1 MLYALEHFRKM
12 KIRIRYSIF
21 IAIAAAMVLSA
32 TEAPAQ
38 VKVQRYLAKADSSMK
53 AYDFPS
59 AVGFCQKAMEAV
71 DSSEMQK
78 VEEKLLTAQNGES
91 MMDFCSQPSV
101 VARRVFPLKDFFLFY
116 PLKNNSWRRVP
127 NQLDSLRAGDLSGAI
142 YFPDGAEEIFYSA
155 ADEEGIRNIYR
166 TCHKDSLWSVPALI
180 NEQVT
185 SSSDEIFPMV
195 SPDGKT
201 LTFASKGLYG
211 MGGYDLYQSTW
222 NPETKDWSVPVNMG
236 FPYSSPGDD
245 FLFINTDDGKYSI
258 FASNRDC
265 SADSVCIYVLE
276 YDDMPVR
283 SAVTSV
289 KELKALSMLLPKNDP
304 TRIDNGS
311 AVSSDAKDDSGTEV
325 YLEKLKEVRMK
336 RDTIEKFTKNMD
348 AMRAELSSAPDD
360 KKAEITDKLLDAE
373 LHLPSLNDD
382 LKKAVKELQDIEMD
396 FLMKG
401 VVIDTKKLQ
410 AQVDKEIV
418 GAATSYTF
426 SKNSFGPAF
435 TLEMEKPVRVFDY
448 SFMILPEGRFAED
461 NELPDGLVYQIQM
474 FTQSRKATIEDLKG
488 LSPVFEKKNTSGKLT
503 YSAGVFR
510 TYNDALGNLN
520 KVKSRGFRSAII
532 TAYNNG
538 KPMSIANARSLES
551 EITEICTVVIYPE
564 NGMSLKEEALTA
576 IKATD
581 KDLLKSVENG
591 AVVYKVG
598 PFDNRD
604 DAEDL
609 IDAVKEAGET
619 SVKLESQN

>member
-21 IAIAAAMVLSA
+21 IAIAAAMVFSA

>member
-360 KKAEITDKLLDAE
+360 RKAEITDKLLDAE